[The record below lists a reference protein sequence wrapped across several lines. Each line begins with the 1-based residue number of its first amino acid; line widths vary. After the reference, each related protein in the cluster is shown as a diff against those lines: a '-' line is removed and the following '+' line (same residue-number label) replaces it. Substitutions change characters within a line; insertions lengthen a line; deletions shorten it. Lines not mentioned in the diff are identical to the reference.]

1 MSADHTAKTPW
12 HHIAAEQ
19 VFRKLRTTAL
29 GLTDREAEDRRAR
42 YGRNEL
48 REAGKR
54 SWISIFG
61 KQFGSLLVIVLF
73 IAAIISQLSGNTIDT
88 YIILSVIF
96 LNACIGFAQ
105 EWRAE
110 KAVASLKTSL
120 PLWAKVLRNGKKETL
135 LSRELV
141 PGDIIFLEEGD
152 QVPADARLIETRN
165 VRTIEAAL
173 TGESLSTGKDI
184 LPLPAETILPE
195 RKNMV
200 YKGTFLASGYA
211 VGVVT
216 ATGMNTAIGNIAGT
230 LQSIRTS
237 RTNFQKK
244 TDILGKQ
251 MALLSVTSAVCLF
264 VIMYFFRDTNLSDV
278 FITAI
283 AILVAAIP
291 EGLPAVLS
299 IVLAIGI
306 RRMSKRKVIVREF
319 TATETLGAVTTIITD
334 KTGTLTQNSLTVQ
347 KIGIPDEEDIHVTG
361 EGWFPA
367 GNFVRDG
374 YILDVNHLPALQQF
388 LQIAGWCN
396 NAEVYHD
403 NEKNTYK
410 LMGDS
415 TEGALLVLARK
426 GGVFTNREDTIKKLD
441 DYPFNS
447 IHKMRAT
454 LVEKNGKKQLL
465 VIGAPEQILEKSTR
479 ALTNK
484 GVIDMDTE
492 HRQFISRKIEH
503 WSDHAMRIV
512 ALAYRDEPGD
522 LLRINKDT
530 GSLTFVGISGMT
542 DPPRPGA
549 KSSVARCRQAGIRVI
564 MATGDHI
571 NTAIAVA
578 RSTGIL
584 ETMSKR
590 ENIALT
596 ETQLSA
602 LDEREFEKA
611 VLNINVFARLTPHM
625 KLRIASTLQ
634 QKGELI
640 AMTGDGVNDAPALKK
655 ADVGIA
661 MGIMGTDVAR
671 DAAKIILADDN
682 FSTIVNA
689 IEEGRI
695 VFNNARN
702 TSFYLVTTNLAEIAT
717 LISALAMGMPLPLTA
732 TQILWLNLITD
743 GTEDMALATE
753 KGHGDLLREKP
764 VNPRENILNKSILP
778 FLFINA
784 VLMAIVTLLVFT
796 YYLPEG
802 LPKARTAAFVV
813 MSFYQFY
820 NVFNMR
826 ALKLSVFTIGV
837 FSNKYINA
845 ALVFSILILLCL
857 IEVPFLRKLFDF
869 QQLSFY
875 EFIFFGVIS
884 SSVLWMGELYKYLR
898 YNKKLL
904 LWKFSRY

>member
-12 HHIAAEQ
+12 HHVTAEQ
-19 VFRKLRTTAL
+19 VFRELQTTAL
-29 GLTDREAEDRRAR
+29 GLTDREAEDRRTR

-48 REAGKR
+48 RESGKR

-73 IAAIISQLSGNTIDT
+73 VAAIISQLSGNTIDT

-96 LNACIGFAQ
+96 LNACIGFTQ

-110 KAVASLKTSL
+110 KAAASLKTSL
-120 PLWAKVLRNGKKETL
+120 ALWAKVLRNGKKETL

-173 TGESLSTGKDI
+173 TGESLSTGKDT

-211 VGVVT
+211 VGVIT

-264 VIMYFFRDTNLSDV
+264 VIMYFFRDTNLNDV

-347 KIGIPDEEDIHVTG
+347 KIGIPGEEDIHVTG

-367 GNFVRDG
+367 GNFVRNG
-374 YILDVNHLPALQQF
+374 HVLDVNRLPALQQF

-403 NEKNTYK
+403 TEKNTYK
-410 LMGDS
+410 LMGDP

-426 GGVFTNREDTIKKLD
+426 GGVFTGGTEKLD
-441 DYPFNS
+441 DTPFDS
-447 IHKMRAT
+447 ARKRRAT
-454 LVEKNGKKQLL
+454 LVEKNGKKQLF

-522 LLRINKDT
+522 LLKINKNT
-530 GSLTFVGISGMT
+530 ESLTFAGIAGMT

-571 NTAIAVA
+571 NTALAIA
-578 RSTGIL
+578 RTTGIL
-584 ETMSKR
+584 ETSPKG
-590 ENIALT
+590 ENTALT

-611 VLNINVFARLTPHM
+611 VLNINVFARLTPQM
-625 KLRIASTLQ
+625 KLRIANTLQ

-717 LISALAMGMPLPLTA
+717 LISALAIGMPLPLTA

-743 GTEDMALATE
+743 GTEDMALASE

-764 VNPRENILNKSILP
+764 VNPKENILNKSILP

-784 VLMAIVTLLVFT
+784 ALMAVVTLLVFNH
-796 YYLPEG
+796 YLPEG
-802 LPKARTAAFVV
+802 LSKARTTAFAV

-826 ALKLSVFTIGV
+826 TLKLSVFSIGM

-845 ALVFSILILLCL
+845 ALVFSIIVLLCL
-857 IEVPFLRKLFDF
+857 IEVPFLRKLFGF

-875 EFIFFGVIS
+875 EFIFFGLIS
-884 SSVLWMGELYKYLR
+884 SSVLWIGELYKYLR
-898 YNKKLL
+898 YNKKLR
-904 LWKFSRY
+904 LWKFSRH